1 MIVSETPAGVAKKV
15 LIVDDDAATRSGL
28 KALLERA
35 GYQVM
40 VAGSFSEARFA
51 LTESGPDL
59 LISDIRLGEFNG
71 LQLVATTTRAIPSII
86 VTGYPDAVLEA
97 EARRLGAEYLVKPV
111 VPAALM
117 AIVKRKLERTEQTP
131 VFSSTR
137 RWQRKSVSG
146 QMAARINDTPARI
159 LDVSYGGLRFALQ
172 RREDRPV
179 PPSFQ
184 IDLPDA
190 GVSVPVDLVWTAR
203 ADHHWL
209 CGAAL
214 SLGDEPATL
223 AWQALVDTLA

>member
-1 MIVSETPAGVAKKV
+1 VAKKV
-15 LIVDDDAATRSGL
+15 LIVDDDAATRNGL
-28 KALLERA
+28 KALLEQS
-35 GYQVM
+35 GYEVI
-40 VAGSFSEARFA
+40 VAGSFSEGRFA
-51 LTESGPDL
+51 LTESAPDL

-117 AIVKRKLERTEQTP
+117 ALIKRKLEPAGQTP
-131 VFSSTR
+131 VFSSAR
-137 RWQRKSVSG
+137 RWERKPVSG
-146 QMAARINDTPARI
+146 PMAARINDTPARI
-159 LDVSYGGLRFALQ
+159 LDISYGGLRFELQ
-172 RREDRPV
+172 RCEDRPV
-179 PPSFQ
+179 PPSFR

-214 SLGDEPATL
+214 SLRDEPATL
-223 AWQALVDTLA
+223 AWHALVDTVS